1 MVYLAKKTTRRLRIE
16 EWVMPAAEPTTKPV
30 PNLPPGF
37 DFTDPDIY
45 AERLPVEELAEMRRT
60 APIWW
65 NEQAIGVGGFDDG
78 GFWVVS
84 KHGDVKEIS
93 RRSDVFSSLQK
104 TALPRYKEGTV
115 TAQIDTGKFVLL
127 NMDAP
132 QHTRLR
138 KIISR
143 GFTPRAVERL
153 REDLK
158 ERAQRIVEA
167 AAAEGSGDFV
177 EQVSCELPLQAIAG
191 LMGVPQEDR
200 KKLFHW
206 SNEMVGDQ
214 DPEFARNDA
223 MGASVELI
231 TYAMQLAAARSN
243 DPQDDIVTKLIEA
256 DIEGHKLSD
265 DEFGFFVILLAVAGN
280 ETTRNS
286 ITQGMMAF
294 TDFPDQWELYKRERP
309 VTAADEIVRWATPVT
324 SFQRTALEDYEL
336 SGVQI
341 KKGQRVVMVYR
352 SANFDEEVFDDP
364 FTFNILRDPNPHVGF
379 GGTGAHYCV
388 GANLARMTIDLMFNA
403 IADTMPNL
411 EPLAKP
417 ERLRSGWLNGIKH
430 WQVDYSG
437 NGAAKRPVTH

>member
-1 MVYLAKKTTRRLRIE
+1 MSITEPDAKPI
-16 EWVMPAAEPTTKPV
+16 PD
-30 PNLPPGF
+30 LPPGF
-37 DFTDPDIY
+37 DFTDPDIHK
-45 AERLPVEELAEMRRT
+45 ERLPVEELAELRRT

-65 NEQAIGVGGFDDG
+65 NEQPIGTGGFADG
-78 GFWVVS
+78 GYWVVS
-84 KHGDVKEIS
+84 KHKDVKEIS
-93 RRSDVFSSLQK
+93 LRSDVFSSLQN
-104 TALPRYKEGTV
+104 TALPRYKDGT
-115 TAQIDTGKFVLL
+115 AGDQLETGKFVLL

-153 REDLK
+153 RDDLN
-158 ERAQRIVEA
+158 ERARRIVEVA
-167 AAAEGSGDFV
+167 AAKGSGDFV
-177 EQVSCELPLQAIAG
+177 EEVSCELPLQAIAG

-200 KKLFHW
+200 MKLFHW
-206 SNEMVGDQ
+206 SNQMVGDQ
-214 DPEFARNDA
+214 DPEFVRNDS
-223 MGASVELI
+223 MGAAVELI
-231 TYAMQLAAARSN
+231 TYGMQMAADRAEN
-243 DPQDDIVTKLIEA
+243 PGDDLVTKLVEA
-256 DIEGHKLSD
+256 DVDGHKLSD

-294 TDFPDQWELYKRERP
+294 TDFPDQWELYKKERP
-309 VTAADEIVRWATPVT
+309 ATTADEIVRWATPVT

-352 SANFDEEVFDDP
+352 SANFDEEVFEDP
-364 FTFNILRDPNPHVGF
+364 FAFNILRNPNPHVGF
-379 GGTGAHYCV
+379 GGSGAHYCI

-403 IADTMPNL
+403 IADAMPDI
-411 EPLAKP
+411 ESIGKP

-430 WQVDYSG
+430 WQVDYHSD
-437 NGAAKRPVTH
+437 GAAKCPVAH